1 MKKIKLIIL
10 CNLLILFTVAVS
22 VYCAEA
28 INPPQQA
35 LPATPSTIDTA
46 PMETKA
52 PLPVPQIL
60 PAPDG
65 AYSYNPLG
73 KPDPFKPYVNVDITA
88 AQKEKEK
95 KAESIFP
102 LQRAEIESFKLVGIV
117 GDQAN
122 KMAVIQD
129 SAKKFYPVFIGTR
142 IGLHNG
148 KVTGIL
154 ADQVTIDELDGNKVR
169 KIVLKLRKN

>member
-10 CNLLILFTVAVS
+10 FNLLILFTAAVS
-22 VYCAEA
+22 LYCAEA
-28 INPPQQA
+28 INQPKQ
-35 LPATPSTIDTA
+35 TMPSTPVPETA
-46 PMETKA
+46 PMETKG
-52 PLPVPQIL
+52 PPPVPQIL

-122 KMAVIQD
+122 KMAVVQD
-129 SAKKFYPVFIGTR
+129 LAKKFYPVFIGTR

-148 KVTGIL
+148 KITGIL